1 MRRPNL
7 PIDPFRPPFRLGSL
21 LPIDEHAL
29 KKLMREEFNEPHIDL
44 FETPKEVVATAE
56 VPGVKKEELSVKIT
70 ENGMTLSIKQK
81 ERHEHEARERGKYE
95 YAYSSRFQ
103 GYARY
108 LPFPSRVAANKA
120 KATYKNG
127 VLEIRA
133 PKIAPAS
140 HHAQKEVKID

>member
-1 MRRPNL
+1 MKHPNL
-7 PIDPFRPPFRLGSL
+7 PNPFGPVRIGPL
-21 LPIDEHAL
+21 LPFGGNTL
-29 KKLMREEFNEPHIDL
+29 KKLMREEFNEPNIDL

-70 ENGMTLSIKQK
+70 ENGMTLTVKQN
-81 ERHEHEARERGKYE
+81 ERHEHESKERGKYE
-95 YAYSSRFQ
+95 YSFSSRFQ
-103 GYARY
+103 GYSRY
-108 LPFPSRVAANKA
+108 IPFPSRVAANKA

-133 PKIAPAS
+133 PKIAPQG